1 MMMNLIGLKKKELK
15 KMKPYGRE
23 KSVKGRSWKKDV
35 HPPKGYINWWED
47 ICDFLSRSAMKQ
59 QVKKEINKEINKE

>member
-1 MMMNLIGLKKKELK
+1 
-15 KMKPYGRE
+15 MKPYGRE